1 MRRNLKIKNKIS
13 IWYHVLSYLRSS
25 LYLLCYISKKAVKK
39 YYRYMVFCQD
49 NVCFGWY
56 DSTSEKKTL
65 STVLAVFG
73 CNAAHHG
80 KRSLTCPA
88 DSTHLCQQLLSGSQ
102 AGWKL
107 VLPTKRERYE
117 ALHKKAYIHYSQ
129 MSVGSKD
136 RQGPTLDVY
145 LRHVSVKRAG
155 VDCILMRLFAS
166 HRIHIW
172 SVTEECRDRVFHLF
186 CRKEWFSIYE
196 LCCTQAE
203 IKEIY
208 RTKYELF

>member
-88 DSTHLCQQLLSGSQ
+88 DSTHLCQELLN
-102 AGWKL
+102 
-107 VLPTKRERYE
+107 ERIPSWLKISFTNQTRTVRSAAQE
-117 ALHKKAYIHYSQ
+117 
-129 MSVGSKD
+129 SVFSL
-136 RQGPTLDVY
+136 QSDV
-145 LRHVSVKRAG
+145 
-155 VDCILMRLFAS
+155 C
-166 HRIHIW
+166 W
-172 SVTEECRDRVFHLF
+172 E
-186 CRKEWFSIYE
+186 
-196 LCCTQAE
+196 
-203 IKEIY
+203 
-208 RTKYELF
+208 

>member
-1 MRRNLKIKNKIS
+1 MAGQTLEDSVRHLLEREFNLEVTCSSWFFFYRFYKAEWEKWPVILHQRNDHKIIFCALLKKRNILISMRRNLKIKNKIS

-88 DSTHLCQQLLSGSQ
+88 DSTHLCQELLN
-102 AGWKL
+102 
-107 VLPTKRERYE
+107 ERIPSWLKISFTNQTRTVRSAAQE
-117 ALHKKAYIHYSQ
+117 
-129 MSVGSKD
+129 SVFSL
-136 RQGPTLDVY
+136 QSDV
-145 LRHVSVKRAG
+145 
-155 VDCILMRLFAS
+155 C
-166 HRIHIW
+166 W
-172 SVTEECRDRVFHLF
+172 E
-186 CRKEWFSIYE
+186 
-196 LCCTQAE
+196 
-203 IKEIY
+203 
-208 RTKYELF
+208 